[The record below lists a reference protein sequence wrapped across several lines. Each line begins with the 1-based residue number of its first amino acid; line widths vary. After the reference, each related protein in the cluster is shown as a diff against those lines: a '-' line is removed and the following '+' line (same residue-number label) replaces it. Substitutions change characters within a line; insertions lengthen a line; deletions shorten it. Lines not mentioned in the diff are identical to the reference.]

1 MQSRILVI
9 DDEETICFAFK
20 RHLENEGYKVQ
31 TANNYFQA
39 IDIIK
44 YNEVDVIIVDIIL
57 GDLSGINILEI
68 VKKDKL
74 NIPVVMITGQ
84 PSIET
89 AKESVRLGAYDYLTK
104 PVRKE
109 KLLTVVQNAITYK
122 ELTDREKEQQE
133 NLKAIFEN
141 LKDGI
146 ISVNDQMEVLRVN
159 SSIIS
164 ICGIDPNKI
173 MGNDI
178 TETQIIC
185 SGKCLEMLRKSL
197 NLKRAIKDIRIECNK
212 NDRPNQ
218 VVFFTS
224 TPLFHE
230 NGDLRG
236 ALVVIRD
243 ATEIIS
249 LKNEIK
255 KSFSFHNII
264 GKSSKM
270 QNIFK
275 LIENI
280 KETDTTV
287 LITGE
292 TGTGK
297 ELLAKAIHYE
307 SSRANMPM
315 ITVSCSA
322 LSEGLLESELFGH
335 VKGAFTG
342 AIKDKIGRFQ
352 LAHKSTLLLDEI
364 GDISPLIQLKLL
376 RVLQEKKF
384 EMVGDSKLIAID
396 VRIIGATNKNLK
408 EKVSAGNFRED
419 LYYRLRVIEINLPP
433 LRERREDIPLLVKH
447 FMKKLLKRHKK
458 DAKYISDDVMGI
470 FMNYLWP
477 GNIRELE
484 NTIEH
489 AIVLC
494 NEDVIKVKHLPNELN
509 ETYIWKK
516 EKENYL
522 EKQDILKALH
532 DAGGNKAKASR
543 ILGISRPTLYKKIE
557 EFNISLPPEV

>member
-9 DDEETICFAFK
+9 DDEETICFGFK

-31 TANNYFQA
+31 TANNYYQA

-57 GDLSGINILEI
+57 GDVSGINILEI

-146 ISVNDQMEVLRVN
+146 ISVNDQMKVLRVN

-164 ICGIDPNKI
+164 ICGIDPIKI

-185 SGKCLEMLRKSL
+185 SGKCLEKLRESL

-224 TPLFHE
+224 TPLFQE

-352 LAHKSTLLLDEI
+352 LAHKGTLLLDEI

-396 VRIIGATNKNLK
+396 VRIIAATNKNLK

-447 FMKKLLKRHKK
+447 FMAKLSKRHQK
-458 DAKYISDDVMGI
+458 DVKYISDDVMGI

-494 NEDVIKVKHLPNELN
+494 NEDVVKLKHLPKELN
-509 ETYIWKK
+509 ETYICKK
-516 EKENYL
+516 AKEQYL

-532 DAGGNKAKASR
+532 DVGWNKAKASR
-543 ILGISRPTLYKKIE
+543 VLGISRPTLYKKIE
-557 EFNISLPPEV
+557 EFNISVPPEV